1 MEFSSVFMCC
11 EQALALIGEADARGG
26 QMSGYG
32 TERRRGCSE
41 PIMVGATESEQS
53 TVHLVAAAAAA
64 AAGHD
69 GCVMTL
75 PTDARD
81 GRITIATNDMFDY
94 L

>member
-11 EQALALIGEADARGG
+11 EQAFALIGEADARGG